1 MKITIKEFDHLQ
13 QFPKIVTA
21 ERPIPVELWP
31 DLKGVRDAKVI
42 TWKPTQKNWDK
53 FWKMAV
59 RFPIVSVDYETG
71 DTLLNPGVGGLKPF
85 HGSRPCGVAACFF
98 DGKEIQGGYWNFRHR
113 GHEPHMY
120 CVKHQDELKAID
132 KSEAVQATLDMGKI
146 LKRMEKCETC
156 KKGECPGYVEEYP
169 ELLVEELKK
178 MIPVFS
184 DKIVAGQNFK
194 FDSKHGYAEG
204 LPIPERVIDTML
216 VAHLF
221 NENQRGYNLD
231 GLGKEIGETK
241 KGDSVKDY
249 MNEHDLDIA
258 KTGHAQVPCEVEA
271 PYAVM
276 DTVIVL
282 KRLQFERERWQALD
296 DPKMME
302 VFQIEMAQTPV
313 FARME
318 ANGMKMDREYIRRGI
333 EVFER
338 EMKEIEDAI
347 HKEAGA
353 KFNVLSTDELWVVLE
368 KRGLKPISLTAKGH
382 KPSLTDQDLG
392 QYKDAVCNLVKA
404 YRSRNKMWGTYF
416 KPFLDTHMDANDVL
430 HSDFFIHG
438 TVSGRISCREPN
450 LTNMTRFER
459 FGTRGRTG
467 SVAQA
472 IREGVGLKE
481 ELEFPNLEVRRCFI
495 PRDEN
500 YSLFYFDYGQAEMRV
515 FAEYS
520 NEQFLIKAL
529 TEGLDI
535 HAATASKVFPNFPKK
550 EDDKKLYEY
559 FRQLA
564 KQISFGLLYGMGV
577 NKLSVQMDVPVDE
590 TVRLVLI
597 AKAWVAEGKS
607 LKAVSAYTLQDLDKV
622 LEDHRV
628 MTTTRQ
634 WAGLGALGKD
644 VSRKI
649 NPEPIEAFLFR
660 GDPEMKKK
668 YLRIETSAKTFMNNY
683 HKQFP
688 NIKPFIKGIERALGT
703 RGYIFNKYGR
713 RYHLTTDES
722 YIGINRLV
730 QGSTGDMVKLAQWR
744 IDNLLKGK
752 KSMLLNQVHD
762 ELQFDMHHS
771 ELWLVPKIHEA
782 MGHFPNLGVKMTV
795 DVDYSHESWASKHK
809 WKGDEEFLA
818 SLKDYRKMRMDQSR
832 GLITYDDKTRESA
845 PVEPTD
851 EGKRDVRQKSVA
863 RSSGARKA
871 RRATS
876 KV

>member
-1 MKITIKEFDHLQ
+1 MFDHLQ
-13 QFPKIVTA
+13 QFPKIVTS

-31 DLKGVRDAKVI
+31 DLKGVDKAEVI
-42 TWKPTQKNWDK
+42 TWKPTLKNWEK
-53 FWKMAV
+53 FWKTAI

-71 DTLLNPGVGGLKPF
+71 DTILNPGVGGLKPF
-85 HGSRPCGVAACFF
+85 HGSRLCGVAASFF
-98 DGKEIQGGYWNFRHR
+98 DGKEVQAGYWNFRHR
-113 GHEPHMY
+113 GHGPHPF
-120 CVKHQDELKAID
+120 CGKH
-132 KSEAVQATLDMGKI
+132 KSELEAVDTSDPAQAAVDKAKI
-146 LKRMEKCETC
+146 LKRMGNCDTC
-156 KKGECPGYVEEYP
+156 KRGQCHGYVEKYP
-169 ELLVEELKK
+169 VIPIEELKK
-178 MIPVFS
+178 IIPVFE
-184 DKIVAGQNFK
+184 KCTIGWQNGK
-194 FDSKHGYAEG
+194 FDSKHGYVDE
-204 LPIPERVIDTML
+204 LPIPDKSIDSML
-216 VAHLF
+216 VAHLY
-221 NENQRGYNLD
+221 NENQRSYSLD
-231 GLGKEIGETK
+231 TLGKEIGVIKT
-241 KGDSVKDY
+241 GDTVKAY
-249 MNEHDLDIA
+249 MEEHCLDVA
-258 KTGHAQVPCEVEA
+258 KTGHAQVPCDVEA
-271 PYAVM
+271 PYAVQ

-282 KRLQFERERWQALD
+282 KRLQFERERWLALD
-296 DPKMME
+296 DPKLME
-302 VFQIEMAQTPV
+302 VFQIEMAQTGI

-318 ANGMKMDREYIRRGI
+318 ANGMKMDREYIKRGI

-338 EMKEIEDAI
+338 EMQEIEEAI
-347 HKEAGA
+347 YKEAGS
-353 KFNVLSTDELWVVLE
+353 KFNVMSTDELWKVLE
-368 KRGLKPISLTAKGH
+368 KRGHKPISLTAKGH

-404 YRSRNKMWGTYF
+404 YRSRNKMHGTYF
-416 KPFLDTHMDANDVL
+416 KPFLEQHMDANDVL

-495 PRDEN
+495 PRGPD

-529 TEGLDI
+529 TDGLDI

-597 AKAWVAEGKS
+597 AKAWVAEGRP
-607 LKAVSAYTLQDLDKV
+607 LKEVSTYTVDELNKV

-628 MTTTRQ
+628 MTATRQ
-634 WAGLGALGKD
+634 WAGLGMLGKE
-644 VSRKI
+644 VQLKI
-649 NPEPIEAFLFR
+649 NSSTIEDFLFR
-660 GDPEMKKK
+660 GDPELKKK

-688 NIKPFIKGIERALGT
+688 NIKPFIKGIEKALGT

-713 RYHLTTDES
+713 RYHLSTDES

-744 IDNLLKGK
+744 IDRLLRGRKT
-752 KSMLLNQVHD
+752 MLLNQVHD
-762 ELQFDMHHS
+762 ELQFDVHHS
-771 ELWLVPKIHEA
+771 ELYLVPKIREA
-782 MGHFPNLGVKMTV
+782 MGYFPNLGVKMTV

-809 WKGDEEFLA
+809 WQGDEEFTA
-818 SLKDYRKMRMDQSR
+818 SLKAWRKAKEDERK
-832 GLITYDDKTRESA
+832 GLITYDDKTREST
-845 PVEPTD
+845 PVETAVV
-851 EGKRDVRQKSVA
+851 GKRGVQSKSVA
-863 RSSGARKA
+863 KGSGAGKT
-871 RRATS
+871 RRVAS
-876 KV
+876 RA